1 MKLWIQKMLASVEGG
16 GKIGGGEVMTAA
28 FAGCGLG
35 AAVGGLGGC
44 ILGAQYGTA
53 IWTAIRAA

>member
-1 MKLWIQKMLASVEGG
+1 MLASVEGG

-53 IWTAIRAA
+53 IWTAIRVA